1 MNKEFWNDVAS
12 KGALLGVL
20 MALSRIFELA
30 LVSNWTVKSMMIVGI
45 EYIIVAVI
53 YVWLLYRFA
62 KRAASRLGSKERGF
76 SYVQGLVYVL
86 WVSIFAGVIAGL
98 ANYLYMHYVIGYG
111 NFVAGYSSFLMGMM
125 SATADMPSNLVQMV
139 NEGLHA
145 LENST
150 EPSIFDDIISG
161 INTYFLSGLVCGLF
175 IAAGVKR
182 GPEIF
187 NDEES

>member
-30 LVSNWTVKSMMIVGI
+30 LVSNWTVKSMMIFGF
-45 EYIIVAVI
+45 ECIIVAVI

-76 SYVQGLVYVL
+76 SYVQGLIYVL
-86 WVSIFAGVIAGL
+86 WVSIFVGVIAGL
-98 ANYLYMHYVIGYG
+98 ANYLYIHYVIGYG
-111 NFVAGYSSFLMGMM
+111 NFVALIMWMM
-125 SATADMPSNLVQMV
+125 SMMSTIADMPSYLVQMV
-139 NEGLHA
+139 NEGLRA

-150 EPSIFDDIISG
+150 EPSIFDYIISG

-187 NDEES
+187 NNEEF